1 MLSRCRDQ
9 NRGRRC
15 VRSTSNAI
23 TFAGKTYE
31 ISKLGKHLPLQKS
44 YKLLPRKLFRD
55 HPPTHPPFFRRKI
68 PILFYPLARN
78 SRNNP
83 PIPVFQKIVCA
94 IKFAIRKY
102 VSIIRSKHVIMIYI
116 GSIQKV
122 NETRYIKKINIESTI
137 NRVHI
142 LKSISV
148 ET

>member
-1 MLSRCRDQ
+1 MYVARVMRSLSRGRPMRFQNLESTCRYRSPI
-9 NRGRRC
+9 NCSRGNC
-15 VRSTSNAI
+15 
-23 TFAGKTYE
+23 FE
-31 ISKLGKHLPLQKS
+31 IIP
-44 YKLLPRKLFRD
+44 
-55 HPPTHPPFFRRKI
+55 PPFFRRKI

-102 VSIIRSKHVIMIYI
+102 VSIIRSKHVIMIYM